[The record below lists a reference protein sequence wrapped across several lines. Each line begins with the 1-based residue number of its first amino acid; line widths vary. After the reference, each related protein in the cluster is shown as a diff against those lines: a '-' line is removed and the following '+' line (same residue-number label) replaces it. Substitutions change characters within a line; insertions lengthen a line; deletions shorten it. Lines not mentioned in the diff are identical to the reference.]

1 MTYFIWSAKTVLKT
15 SNFFLFAPTSPILL
29 FKPWECK
36 CVISKINLI
45 VLINAFFNEKIQ
57 DFNINS
63 TKIGD

>member
-1 MTYFIWSAKTVLKT
+1 
-15 SNFFLFAPTSPILL
+15 
-29 FKPWECK
+29 
-36 CVISKINLI
+36 LI